1 MILKPCQYA
10 TNKYVSECSDSIIS
24 LLVTWKQ
31 SPCNASM
38 ISISSVKIVF
48 FLLKMCNFP
57 VIRFVLRSSFSC
69 KNPKNYHKNEQQMR
83 PEYEFSHRSHMIW
96 VKWYES
102 NETLIGLLFTIW
114 PLCCRMEASKMFK
127 KVFFLIFL
135 VFLIV
140 QAVAFFNKPS
150 KDSSDCH
157 FNQPF
162 FNPLT
167 IAPQIKIIST
177 HFQVLKFISNFDS

>member
-1 MILKPCQYA
+1 M
-10 TNKYVSECSDSIIS
+10 SECSDSIIS

-57 VIRFVLRSSFSC
+57 VMRFVLRSSFSC

-83 PEYEFSHRSHMIW
+83 PLWKRIFLFDQYHMSRIIW
-96 VKWYES
+96 NES
-102 NETLIGLLFTIW
+102 NATLIGLLLTIW

-135 VFLIV
+135 VFLMF
-140 QAVAFFNKPS
+140 QAAAFWTKPS
-150 KDSSDCH
+150 KDSRECH